1 MKKAVQTTVKWQFPT
16 EAKAGYPEY
25 RIFLQGKDKKE
36 WVLGSV
42 EITSWLHK
50 HPAGRCVS
58 VVVNVA
64 NPPHGVEARTHE
76 ILQTE
81 WEGLTDEVQ
90 RRDQKELGYL
100 KLTSSMFD
108 GVIGHDGR
116 AYSVQWKLQPNEG
129 FLDGAVRIGV
139 EILTKTGAAGRYEHF
154 RSKWML
160 GNFEVTQKT
169 FVCLKDSSVLGWC
182 STGTW
187 QPIARYLCYKHGLQ
201 E

>member
-16 EAKAGYPEY
+16 EAKAGYPDC
-25 RIFLQGKDKKE
+25 RIFVQGKDNKE
-36 WVLGSV
+36 WVLGSI
-42 EITSWLHK
+42 EITSELYQ

-64 NPPHGVEARTHE
+64 NPQHVEARTHE
-76 ILQTE
+76 ILRTE

-90 RRDQKELGYL
+90 HRNQKEFGYL

-108 GVIGHDGR
+108 GVVGHDGR
-116 AYSVQWKLQPNEG
+116 AYSIQWKLLPNEE

-139 EILTKTGAAGRYEHF
+139 EILTKSGAVGRYEHF
-154 RSKWML
+154 RTKWML

-169 FVCLKDSSVLGWC
+169 FVHLKNSGVLGWC
-182 STGTW
+182 IGDW
-187 QPIARYLCYKHGLQ
+187 QPIERYLCYKHGLQ